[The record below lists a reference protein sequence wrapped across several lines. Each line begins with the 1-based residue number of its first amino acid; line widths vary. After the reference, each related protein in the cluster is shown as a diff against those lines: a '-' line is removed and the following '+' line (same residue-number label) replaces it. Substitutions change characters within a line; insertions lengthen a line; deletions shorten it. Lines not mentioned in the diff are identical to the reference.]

1 VKETLRTLAS
11 QTVVRTGMSALGRR
25 LGKRDG
31 ALILYGHRVSDDDE
45 GYLQGL
51 KPEWLEQQLAY
62 LTRHYEVIPLRTLVE
77 CFEQKRPVPQRSVVL
92 TFDDGFRD
100 NLTNAFPILQKY
112 GVPAT
117 IFVVTGSLTHG
128 DLPWSQRLGYIFQ
141 HTTEATLRQPLVAE
155 GEWDLSTPE
164 ARVAA
169 YSKAKQPIREMGRE
183 ARDRTIAKIAAE
195 LRVEPPR
202 DRMLTWGHAREL
214 QAAGFEIGAHTYSHP
229 LLAKIPLE
237 EARWEMA
244 SSMQDLKD
252 RLGVG
257 RPAFCFP
264 AGSQNAE
271 LRSLVENMGFRS
283 VFIPNR
289 RIRQNSLGTV
299 NQHSL
304 SRLGMPNAPSVNLEA
319 EMDGPFFAMRKM
331 LDRVRFFGRLSQVP
345 GLREG
350 SKAKAG

>member
-1 VKETLRTLAS
+1 
-11 QTVVRTGMSALGRR
+11 M
-25 LGKRDG
+25 
-31 ALILYGHRVSDDDE
+31 
-45 GYLQGL
+45 
-51 KPEWLEQQLAY
+51 
-62 LTRHYEVIPLRTLVE
+62 
-77 CFEQKRPVPQRSVVL
+77 
-92 TFDDGFRD
+92 
-100 NLTNAFPILQKY
+100 
-112 GVPAT
+112 
-117 IFVVTGSLTHG
+117 
-128 DLPWSQRLGYIFQ
+128 
-141 HTTEATLRQPLVAE
+141 
-155 GEWDLSTPE
+155 DLSTPE

-244 SSMQDLKD
+244 SSMQDLRDQLGLGD
-252 RLGVG
+252 RHFVFL
-257 RPAFCFP
+257 PAAKLPNSGAWWQYGISKCFYVQ
-264 AGSQNAE
+264 S
-271 LRSLVENMGFRS
+271 
-283 VFIPNR
+283 

-299 NQHSL
+299 DQYSL

-331 LDRVRFFGRLSQVP
+331 LDRVRFYGRLSP
-345 GLREG
+345 SLT
-350 SKAKAG
+350 